1 MEPLTDRERAVLGRY
16 LDIDPGGWRWYIV
29 GMLAGAAVCLLG
41 VLVLAASGEEAA
53 VPFLGC
59 VIVGLVVM
67 EVSLDFRRS
76 HTIAS
81 IIQKYHR
88 AMKGRGEAE

>member
-1 MEPLTDRERAVLGRY
+1 MESLTERERVVLGRY

-29 GMLAGAAVCLLG
+29 GMLAGAVVCLLG
-41 VLVLAASGEEAA
+41 VLVLASGGEDAA
-53 VPFLGC
+53 MPFVGC
-59 VIVGLVVM
+59 VVVGLVVI

-76 HTIAS
+76 HTVAG